1 MKYYVI
7 AGEASG
13 DLHAS
18 NLLREIAARDPEAQF
33 RCWGG
38 DLMEAQGGEIVKHY
52 RDLAFMGFWE
62 VATHLRIILKNIAFC
77 KKDILNFRPDI
88 VVLVD
93 YPGFNLRIAEWA
105 KRQDFKVIYYISPQ
119 IWAWKTRRV
128 HKIKRS
134 CDHVMPILPFEKD
147 FYKKYDYDADFV
159 GHPLLDA
166 IDENIR
172 ESREVREFRADNNL
186 DERPI
191 IAILPGSRKQE
202 IEKMLPTMLE
212 VTKSYPQ
219 YQFVVSIVKWLPKEL
234 YIKYLQNHDVK
245 TVTGSTYPLLL
256 NAEAAMVTSGTATL
270 ETGILGTR
278 QVVCYKGSDLSY
290 RIAMAVVKDT
300 IKYISLVNLVMDA
313 PVVTEL
319 IQYDFTA
326 ERLKAEMDKILFD
339 ETVCRKMSE
348 EYTQLL
354 TRLGGRG
361 ASARAAEIVVNCA
374 KNSEI

>member
-18 NLLREIAARDPEAQF
+18 NLLKEIATRDTAAQF

-38 DLMEAQGGEIVKHY
+38 DLMAAQGGEIVKHY
-52 RDLAFMGFWE
+52 RDLAFMGFVE
-62 VATHLRIILKNIAFC
+62 VALHLRTILKNIAFC
-77 KKDILNFRPDI
+77 KRDILEYRPDI

-105 KRQDFKVIYYISPQ
+105 KQQGFKVIYYISPQ
-119 IWAWKTRRV
+119 IWAWKTGRV
-128 HKIKRS
+128 YKIKRS

-147 FYKKYDYDADFV
+147 FYKKYDYNADFV

-172 ESREVREFRADNNL
+172 ESREVKEFRANNGL

-202 IEKMLPTMLE
+202 IVKMLPVMLA
-212 VTKSYPQ
+212 VTKNYPQ
-219 YQFVVSIVKWLPKEL
+219 YQFVASIVKWLPKEL
-234 YIKYLQNHDVK
+234 YDKYLHGYDIK
-245 TVTGSTYPLLL
+245 TVSGSAYPLLL

-270 ETGILGTR
+270 ETAILGTR
-278 QVVCYKGSDLSY
+278 QVVCYKGSALSY

-339 ETVCRKMSE
+339 EAVRQKMSD
-348 EYTQLL
+348 EYAQLL

-374 KNSEI
+374 KSSE